1 MHRQGIGLKKAG
13 MKRSRKILRIALPL
27 LLILTTLFVVVN
39 YFLVDVL
46 VDALWYHSLGYF
58 KFLLFKTGYKYFVL
72 IGAVLFFF
80 AILFLNF
87 WVASRYLGV
96 TSFHKESKVKQ
107 LIRGFRSGSLKLYT
121 PLAFLLS
128 IPLALPIFREWEN
141 TLLFIYGPPMGTK
154 DALFGLDVSFYLFAL
169 PIIRLLQGR
178 VLVTLVL
185 LLISL
190 IVLYAAELR
199 VLSKE
204 GQPLYRGA
212 KFHLSLIVF
221 LIFLTHAARYG
232 LEALM
237 LQYTTNNMNLFYGP
251 GYTEFYVQLPLI
263 GVAAFMFLPL
273 ALSVIALIYRQKGWK
288 TVILFTILALVSHG
302 VRNNQALFRSV
313 NNYLVTPNEL
323 DKQGPFIKQTIES
336 TLTAYQLQEV
346 ERRTY
351 QQRATDAPFNL
362 AGGINELDN
371 IPLWDNELLLDVY
384 QQLQAIRPYYKFTG
398 VDAARYVI
406 NGSLQQVYLAAR
418 EITTERLPEGAK
430 NWVNQR
436 LKYTHGYGLVMTPAA
451 QEGEERMRWYLS
463 NMPPESD
470 VGLTLNEPSIYYG
483 LEDLDYVIAP
493 NASGEFHY
501 PGGEDGLSVDSH
513 YHGNGG
519 VRMAGLARKLLF
531 ALYFNDK
538 NLFFTNQTV
547 ENSRIHFRRN
557 IIERIRLLTP
567 FLQLDENP
575 YLVVT
580 PERLYW
586 MVDAYTTSIWYP
598 NAQPYNKNL
607 NYIRNSIKIVVD
619 AYDGSVNYY
628 LADKTDPIARAYQ
641 RMYPML
647 IADLSEMPDDL
658 KSQVRYPR
666 NLFEIQMRMYA
677 IYHQK
682 DPGTYYKSED
692 LLQSAEFSHRDSVI
706 QMRPYY
712 ITLDLIEPGNREFLL
727 LTPLLPINR
736 DNLRALAVVRSQVAH
751 YGEIVFFT
759 FPKGIQVYGP
769 PQINALIDQNT
780 DIAQS
785 ITLWNQQGSEVK
797 RGKMIILP
805 IDGRIIY
812 IQPFYMEAS
821 GTLRIPQLKRVI
833 VCVDEEVVMD
843 VSVEKAMR
851 RIHDKLA
858 KEDTPFIEEAG
869 QNQQAPDAVDL
880 SPEN

>member
-1 MHRQGIGLKKAG
+1 MHQLAIVHMGTG
-13 MKRSRKILRIALPL
+13 MKRSRKILRIFLPL
-27 LLILTTLFVVVN
+27 LLVFTALFVLVN
-39 YFLVDVL
+39 NFLVEVV
-46 VDALWYHSLGYF
+46 VDALWYHSLDYF
-58 KFLLFKTGYKYFVL
+58 KFLLLKTGYKYLVL
-72 IGAVLFFF
+72 TGAVLFFF
-80 AILFLNF
+80 AVLFLNF

-96 TSFHKESKVKQ
+96 TTFHKESKVKL

-128 IPLALPIFREWEN
+128 IPLAMPIFREWEN
-141 TLLFIYGPPMGTK
+141 TLLFLYAPATGNA

-169 PIIRLLQGR
+169 PIVRLLHGR
-178 VLVTLVL
+178 VLITLIL

-190 IVLYAAELR
+190 AVLYAAELR
-199 VLSKE
+199 VLSKG

-212 KFHLSLIVF
+212 KLHLSLIVF
-221 LIFLTHAARYG
+221 LIFLTHAVSYA

-237 LQYTTNNMNLFYGP
+237 LQYTTNNMDLFYGP
-251 GYTEFYVQLPLI
+251 GYTEYYVQLPLL
-263 GVAAFMFLPL
+263 GLAAFMFLPL
-273 ALSVIALIYRQKGWK
+273 ALSVIVLIHRQKGWK
-288 TVILFTILALVSHG
+288 TVILFSILALVAHG

-313 NNYLVTPNEL
+313 NNYLVIPNEL
-323 DKQGPFIKQTIES
+323 DKQGPFISQTIES
-336 TLTAYQLQEV
+336 TLTAYQLQQV

-351 QQRATDAPFNL
+351 EQRATDAPFKL

-398 VDAARYVI
+398 VDAARYLI

-418 EITTERLPEGAK
+418 EITTDRLPEGAK

-451 QEGEERMRWYLS
+451 QSGEERMRWYLS

-470 VGLTLNEPSIYYG
+470 VGLTLMEPSIYYG
-483 LEDLDYVIAP
+483 LENLDYVIAP

-501 PGGEDGLSVDSH
+501 PGGEDGNSVDSH
-513 YHGNGG
+513 YQGNGG
-519 VRMAGLARKLLF
+519 VRISGLWRKLLF
-531 ALYFNDK
+531 ALHFNDR

-547 ENSRIHFRRN
+547 ANSRIHFRRN
-557 IIERIRLLTP
+557 IIERIQLLTP

-586 MVDAYTTSIWYP
+586 MVDAYTTSKWYP
-598 NAQPYNKNL
+598 NAQPYSKNL
-607 NYIRNSIKIVVD
+607 NYIRNSVKIVVD
-619 AYDGSVNYY
+619 AYDGSVRYY
-628 LADKTDPIARAYQ
+628 LADQTDPIGRAYQ
-641 RMYPML
+641 RMYPSL
-647 IADLSEMPDDL
+647 ISDLSEMPEAL

-692 LLQSAEFSHRDSVI
+692 LLQSAEFSHQDSVI

-736 DNLRALAVVRSQVAH
+736 DNLRALAVVRSQVEH

-780 DIAQS
+780 EIAQS

-851 RIHDKLA
+851 RIHDKLSR
-858 KEDTPFIEEAG
+858 DQTPFIAEPAAG
-869 QNQQAPDAVDL
+869 SPVPDSAGIP
-880 SPEN
+880 SGS